1 MDLPQASRVNGSRS
15 TGERI
20 QEVLETTKHLLQA
33 GERFVQDLKGLQRQT
48 ERFLDSTAK
57 FTGNPYAIFGAAI
70 GGSLL
75 LSFLLRSREKH

>member
-1 MDLPQASRVNGSRS
+1 MDLPQPSRVPADRS

-20 QEVLETTKHLLQA
+20 QQVLEGSKQIFQA
-33 GERFVQDLKGLQRQT
+33 GERLVEDLKGLQRQA
-48 ERFLDSTAK
+48 ESFLDSTSK

-75 LSFLLRSREKH
+75 LSFLLRPREKR